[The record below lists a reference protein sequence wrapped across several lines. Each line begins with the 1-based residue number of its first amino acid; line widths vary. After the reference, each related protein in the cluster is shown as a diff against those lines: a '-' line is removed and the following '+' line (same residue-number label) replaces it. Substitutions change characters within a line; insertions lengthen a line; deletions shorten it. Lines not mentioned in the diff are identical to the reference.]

1 MKSEKLQDAIG
12 EVKDS
17 LILDA
22 ETEAI
27 GKRNGWI
34 RWAAAAAAV
43 VLVLTAG
50 ILYISGVI
58 GRKANPD
65 EKSNAVT
72 EQDRHD
78 EQSDAAVEQ
87 ANPDTQSEAAVE
99 QGSSEEQS
107 DAASEQD
114 HSGPAVVFSE
124 RGIDAELVENPA
136 EIAVN
141 EMPYISREEAVRN
154 LNSAKAVLECTVEE
168 ISRIRVSEPGSDSV
182 WFITTM
188 TLSMNRVIRGNTE
201 EERFRVVNA
210 AVTNMPVDFFY
221 YPGLEECREQMRAVF
236 TLRELSDTDVWT
248 IGDQEI
254 SVKELGDYSVIS
266 CLGFDGTNI
275 QYQNYSIPLTELE
288 N

>member
-17 LILDA
+17 LIVDA

-50 ILYISGVI
+50 ILYISGAI
-58 GRKANPD
+58 GRK
-65 EKSNAVT
+65 
-72 EQDRHD
+72 
-78 EQSDAAVEQ
+78 

-99 QGSSEEQS
+99 QGSSEEQNE
-107 DAASEQD
+107 AASEQD

-124 RGIDAELVENPA
+124 RGLDAEYVENPA

-154 LNSAKAVLECTVEE
+154 LKSAKAVLECTVEE

-188 TLSMNRVIRGNTE
+188 TLSLNRVIRGSTE

-221 YPGLEECREQMRAVF
+221 YPGLEECREQMHAVF

-248 IGDQEI
+248 IGDPEI